1 MEKKADSRKMYSPPE
16 TQVSVFQITNGIL
29 TISGNDASLTG
40 AGVDESEAD
49 ENGNIW

>member
-1 MEKKADSRKMYSPPE
+1 MERTNLKQIYSPPE
-16 TQVSVFQITNGIL
+16 TQVYKLRMDNEIL
-29 TISGNDASLTG
+29 AVSGNDAILTG